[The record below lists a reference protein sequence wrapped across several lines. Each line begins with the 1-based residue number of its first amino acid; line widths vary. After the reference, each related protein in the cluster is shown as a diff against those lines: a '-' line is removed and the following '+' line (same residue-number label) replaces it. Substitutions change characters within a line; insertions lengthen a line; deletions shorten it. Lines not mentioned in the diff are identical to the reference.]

1 MNRRLKNLCT
11 AAIAVLAA
19 HCAFAQEGT
28 LSLVQAKEQIA
39 EIVEKEP
46 AEMSAKMTE
55 VMKQLA
61 PADQAA
67 FLAEIN
73 AAIEKQNDSNEG
85 KSAKYV
91 NINKAAL
98 KGAAKGNLANLIA
111 EVFATVPP
119 EHLTLVS
126 ERFAEDLFNRNADP
140 SRTYTDDSFREIAS
154 SLMDKITERTSGAD
168 DATVRNTLAVAMLVR
183 SSQGGPADL
192 PDLLVNKMP
201 ETREGEIDK
210 ARNEWLP
217 AALAE
222 TPDYDSMLAEAGAGE
237 QPNPS
242 LALQLA
248 GSQVLDAFLADV
260 ASSLV
265 DSSGRETTPFT
276 DQAMG
281 GYKEPVG
288 TTVQGSAYGGAG
300 QNANST
306 GSAAPKT
313 EEEDRPWNPHGKLY
327 D

>member
-1 MNRRLKNLCT
+1 MNRRLKSLCM

-28 LSLVQAKEQIA
+28 LSLAEAKDKID
-39 EIVEKEP
+39 EIVAEP
-46 AEMSAKMTE
+46 SKMTE

-61 PADQAA
+61 PGDQAA
-67 FLAEIN
+67 FLADVN
-73 AAIEKQNDSNEG
+73 AAIEKLSTSNEE
-85 KSAKYV
+85 KSAKYINV
-91 NINKAAL
+91 NEAAL
-98 KGAAKGNLANLIA
+98 KGSAKGNLANLVA

-126 ERFAEDLFNRNADP
+126 ERFAEDLFNRTADP
-140 SRTYTDDSFREIAS
+140 TRTYTDDSFRNIAEN
-154 SLMDKITERTSGAD
+154 LMDKIESRTSGTD
-168 DATVRNTLAVAMLVR
+168 DAAVRNTLAVAMLVR

-192 PDLLVNKMP
+192 PDLLLNKIP
-201 ETREGEIDK
+201 DTRDREV
-210 ARNEWLP
+210 ARAEWLP

-222 TPDYDSMLAEAGAGE
+222 TPDYDSMLADAGADQ
-237 QPNPS
+237 QPNAQ

-248 GSQVLDAFLADV
+248 GPQVLDAFLADV

-288 TTVQGSAYGGAG
+288 PTVQGSAYGGAG

-306 GSAAPKT
+306 GGTTPKT
-313 EEEDRPWNPHGKLY
+313 EDETKPWNPHGKLY

>member
-1 MNRRLKNLCT
+1 MNRRLKSLCM
-11 AAIAVLAA
+11 AALAVLAA

-28 LSLVQAKEQIA
+28 LSLADARGMIDAIVA
-39 EIVEKEP
+39 EP
-46 AEMSAKMTE
+46 AKMTD

-61 PADQAA
+61 PGDQAA
-67 FLAEIN
+67 FLADVN
-73 AAIEKQNDSNEG
+73 AAIEKQSTSNEE
-85 KSAKYV
+85 KSAKYINV
-91 NINKAAL
+91 NEAAL
-98 KGAAKGNLANLIA
+98 KGSAKGNLANLIA

-154 SLMDKITERTSGAD
+154 NLMDKIADRTSGTD

-192 PDLLVNKMP
+192 PDLLLNKIP
-201 ETREGEIDK
+201 DTRERET

-222 TPDYDSMLAEAGAGE
+222 TPDYEPMLADAGADQ
-237 QPNPS
+237 QPNAQ

-248 GSQVLDAFLADV
+248 GPQVLDAFLADV

-265 DSSGRETTPFT
+265 DASGRETTPFT

-288 TTVQGSAYGGAG
+288 MTVQGSAYGGAG

-306 GSAAPKT
+306 GGTTPKT
-313 EEEDRPWNPHGKLY
+313 EEEDLPWNPHGKLY